1 MVVLPCAE
9 KSLHD
14 FYLFAR
20 PVDVLRIK
28 EVVVALVGMLT
39 HLQEH
44 NVVHC
49 DLKPSNM
56 LLFRDGDGQA
66 QWRLIDFEAAVLH
79 D

>member
-1 MVVLPCAE
+1 MLPCAQ

-28 EVVVALVGMLT
+28 EVVVALVGMLA
-39 HLQEH
+39 HLHECG
-44 NVVHC
+44 VMHC
-49 DLKPSNM
+49 VLKPSHI

-66 QWRLIDFEAAVLH
+66 QWKLIDFEAAVLH
-79 D
+79 GVQ